1 MESQVISMWFHCG
14 FEHFDVISMVNK
26 SIYRPWKTVC
36 DLLFIITLKVFDSNS
51 LKVSQEV
58 A

>member
-36 DLLFIITLKVFDSNS
+36 DLLFTITLKVFDIHFS
-51 LKVSQEV
+51 
-58 A
+58 